1 MINLNTP
8 AGIQNLKAIL
18 QEFDSCLY
26 VERDY
31 FFDKHYTLVQCEGD
45 IEKIRAAVKAAELRK
60 GVQIK
65 VDFSHVPDKGMRRV
79 KFKGHGVVDR
89 CEDGRV
95 FGRLDDGRTFCCFV
109 SDVDFLDPDTL
120 ANKPK
125 GYAEMMILRSAYVQG
140 NRSPEAK
147 QANKQYIQ
155 IRRKGLL
162 SQVKTLAAYKENI
175 Q

>member
-1 MINLNTP
+1 MLNLNTP
-8 AGIQNLKAIL
+8 AGIQNLKAIV

-26 VERDY
+26 VERDN
-31 FFDKHYTLVQCEGD
+31 FFDKHFELVQNESD
-45 IEKIRAAVKAAELRK
+45 VEILRAAVKAAELRK

-65 VDFSHVPDKGMRRV
+65 VDFSHVPDKGMRRI
-79 KFKGHGVVDR
+79 KFKGTGVVDR

-95 FGRLDDGRTFCCFV
+95 FGRMDDGRTFCCLV
-109 SDVDFLDPDTL
+109 SDVDFLDADTL
-120 ANKPK
+120 AIKPK
-125 GYAEMMILRSAYVQG
+125 GYSEMMVLRSAYVQG

-162 SQVKTLAAYKENI
+162 SQVKTLADFKEHGR
-175 Q
+175 

>member
-1 MINLNTP
+1 MILNTP
-8 AGIQNLKAIL
+8 AGIQNLKAII
-18 QEFDSCLY
+18 QEFDNCLY
-26 VERDY
+26 VERDH
-31 FFDKHYTLVQCEGD
+31 FFDKHYTLVQSEAD
-45 IEKIRAAVKAAELRK
+45 IEKLRAAVKAVELRK

-65 VDFSHVPDKGMRRV
+65 VDFSHVPDKGMRRIR
-79 KFKGHGVVDR
+79 FKGHGVVDR

-95 FGRLDDGRTFCCFV
+95 IGRLDDGRTFCCLV
-109 SDVDFLDPDTL
+109 SDVDFLDPDSA
-120 ANKPK
+120 ANKPN

-147 QANKQYIQ
+147 QANKQYTR

-162 SQVKTLAAYKENI
+162 NQVKTLAAYKEPS

>member
-8 AGIQNLKAIL
+8 AGIQNLKAII
-18 QEFDSCLY
+18 QEFDNCLY

-31 FFDKHYTLVQCEGD
+31 FFDKHYTLVQCESD
-45 IEKIRAAVKAAELRK
+45 IEKIRDAVKAAELRK

-65 VDFSHVPDKGMRRV
+65 VDFYNEPDKGMRRIR
-79 KFKGHGVVDR
+79 FKGHGVVDR

-95 FGRLDDGRTFCCFV
+95 FGRLNDGRPFCCFI
-109 SDVDFLDPDTL
+109 SDVDFLDPDSV

-125 GYAEMMILRSAYVQG
+125 GYAEMMVLRSAYVQG

-147 QANKQYIQ
+147 KANKQYML

-162 SQVKTLAAYKENI
+162 SQVKTLAAYKEHGL
-175 Q
+175 